1 MSYSYLLALL
11 FTLYEIK
18 LHTILLN
25 MFIIVYIAL
34 FCYYMFIF
42 RFLDVSQ
49 ANQTYGMFE
58 CPDTTLANLV
68 QSLPN
73 LTSLDISGTNLSG
86 DGTFDEYRES
96 DTVKTTL

>member
-1 MSYSYLLALL
+1 MN
-11 FTLYEIK
+11 
-18 LHTILLN
+18 LLN
-25 MFIIVYIAL
+25 LVFIFFV
-34 FCYYMFIF
+34 F

-68 QSLPN
+68 MNLPN

-86 DGTFDEYRES
+86 DGTFDEYRDS
-96 DTVKTTL
+96 DTVKTINFFLIIIFIICILSWNRIRSAFKS

>member
-1 MSYSYLLALL
+1 MCW
-11 FTLYEIK
+11 I
-18 LHTILLN
+18 IL
-25 MFIIVYIAL
+25 VYFVYFVITPL
-34 FCYYMFIF
+34 IFF

-73 LTSLDISGTNLSG
+73 LISLDISGTNLSG
-86 DGTFDEYRES
+86 DGTFDEYREN
-96 DTVKTTL
+96 DTVKTTP

>member
-1 MSYSYLLALL
+1 MIIMSFLMDVLCKLSYLFVTSHDFLL
-11 FTLYEIK
+11 FL
-18 LHTILLN
+18 
-25 MFIIVYIAL
+25 
-34 FCYYMFIF
+34 

-68 QSLPN
+68 SSLPN

-86 DGTFDEYRES
+86 DGTFDEYRDS
-96 DTVKTTL
+96 DDVNLHFLHLL